1 MTCRLCCLIGA
12 GLLAVILWPCTA
24 QAQEMVGYYEQD
36 FLAAPP
42 ASFEDGLH
50 GFANPAVPQ
59 IVDDNLRFVWTTDG
73 RDLGSIQSWGVFSS
87 MGGLGSAVVRRN
99 VGNLRTTGWHVSL
112 AGGNRRFALG
122 LGYQGYSGDA
132 TVLGRYNRLTTGTVL
147 RPSPYVSI
155 GLVGNVSLETD
166 DREAVAEVGVRPL
179 GTPRLTLFV
188 DAAVADG
195 QALVDA
201 PWSAGAAVQVAEG
214 VNLVGRVFESEA
226 FSFGLRFDLG
236 RAGIESQSRFDA
248 GGAYTSQVNSV
259 RLGSYVPNLIGERGL
274 TDDRHLALRLD
285 GPVPYRT
292 TRFTAWQAD
301 APARFY
307 EVIRTL
313 EQAAGS
319 DRVDAV
325 ALNLAGLQI
334 TPEQAWEVRTALE
347 DVRQAG
353 KQVVVYLE
361 EAGMTTYHLASVAD
375 RVVLDPQGTLILP
388 GYVLSRT
395 FLAGTLDKLGL
406 GFQAWRFFE
415 YKSAAEILSRTGF
428 SQADSLQRQQ
438 YVDDQYA
445 LARRAVE
452 ANRPIAADS
461 LDRII
466 DEQVVLTAQ
475 DALDAALVD
484 TLARW
489 SERDELL
496 ADVTGTSTRSISADD
511 LDEIQTASRQW
522 GEPPKIALVYG
533 IGPTALTS
541 GIEART
547 LRDTFQRLADDDDV
561 AAVVFRVDSPG
572 GSGLASDLVAEALR
586 ACAEQKPVI
595 VSQGQVAAS
604 GGYWIST
611 YADSIVAGPNTVT
624 GSIGVIGGWIY
635 DDGLSDKTGLAY
647 DAVQRG
653 ARADLLSGL
662 SLPGLGAQL
671 PTRPLTEDELARV
684 EDVFRQLY
692 GEFVAKVAAGR
703 DTTEA
708 HIRAIGE
715 GRIYSGLDG
724 QQVGLVDRIGGLATA
739 LSMARDAAGLPGER
753 VEVVE
758 ANPTTGF
765 FDLSGAFPLPFL
777 GGGSSDAAE
786 ALADDPVAQFV
797 RLLLDHQPRPLVLLP
812 PDSYPAA
819 QR

>member
-1 MTCRLCCLIGA
+1 MIRRLCWLIVA
-12 GLLAVILWPCTA
+12 GILAAVLGPRTVH
-24 QAQEMVGYYEQD
+24 AQEMVGYYDQD

-42 ASFEDGLH
+42 ASFEDGLL
-50 GFANPAVPQ
+50 GFTNPALSRVS
-59 IVDDNLRFVWTTDG
+59 DNNLRFVWGTEG
-73 RDLGSIQSWGVFSS
+73 RDLSSIQNWGVFSS
-87 MGGLGSAVVRRN
+87 MGGLATAVVRRN
-99 VGNLRTTGWHVSL
+99 AGALRTTGWHVSL

-132 TVLGRYNRLTTGTVL
+132 TALGRYNRLTTGAVV

-155 GLVGNVSLETD
+155 GLVGNLSLETD
-166 DREAVAEVGVRPL
+166 DREAVAEIGVRPL
-179 GTPRLTLFV
+179 GTPQLTLFA
-188 DAAVADG
+188 DAALEDG
-195 QALVDA
+195 QAVGEV
-201 PWSAGAAVQVAEG
+201 PWSAGAALQLAKG
-214 VNLVGRVFESEA
+214 INLVGRYFDSEA
-226 FSFGLRFDLG
+226 FSLGLRFDLG
-236 RAGIESQSRFDA
+236 RTGVESQSRFGT
-248 GGAYTSQVNSV
+248 GGAYASQVNSI
-259 RLGSYVPNLIGERGL
+259 RLGSYVPNVVGERGL

-292 TRFTAWQAD
+292 TRFAAWQSD
-301 APARFY
+301 APSRFY
-307 EVIRTL
+307 EIIRTL
-313 EQAAGS
+313 EQAAAS
-319 DRVDAV
+319 DRIRAV
-325 ALNLAGLQI
+325 ALNLARLQI

-347 DVRQAG
+347 AAQQAG
-353 KQVVVYLE
+353 KHVVVYLE
-361 EAGMTTYHLASVAD
+361 NAEMTTYHLASVAD

-406 GFQAWRFFE
+406 GFQEWRFFE

-428 SQADSLQRQQ
+428 SEADSLQRQQ

-445 LARRAVE
+445 LTRRAIS
-452 ANRPIAADS
+452 ADRPLAADS
-461 LDRII
+461 LDQII
-466 DEQVVLTAQ
+466 NEQVVLTAQ

-489 SERDELL
+489 SERDALL
-496 ADVTGTSTRSISADD
+496 ADGTGTSTRSIAADA
-511 LDEIQTASRQW
+511 LDAIQTASRQW
-522 GEPPKIALVYG
+522 GEPPKVALVYG
-533 IGPTALTS
+533 IGPTELTS

-547 LRDTFQRLADDDDV
+547 LRKTFKRLADDDDV
-561 AAVVFRVDSPG
+561 KAVVFRVDSPG

-586 ACAEQKPVI
+586 TCAEKKPVI

-624 GSIGVIGGWIY
+624 GSIGVIGGWVY
-635 DDGLSDKTGLAY
+635 DDGLSDKTGLSF

-653 ARADLLSGL
+653 ERADLLSGL

-671 PTRPLTEDELARV
+671 PTRPLTEEELSRV
-684 EDVFRQLY
+684 ENVFRQLY

-708 HIRAIGE
+708 HIRSIGD
-715 GRIYSGLDG
+715 GRIYSGIEG
-724 QQVGLVDRIGGLATA
+724 QQIGLVDRIGGLATA
-739 LSMARDAAGLPGER
+739 LTMARDAAGLTGER

-765 FDLSGAFPLPFL
+765 FNLSGAFPLPFL
-777 GGGSSDAAE
+777 GGGSGDTAA

-797 RLLLDHQPRPLVLLP
+797 RLLLDHQPRPLVILP
-812 PDSYPAA
+812 PDSYPTA
-819 QR
+819 QE